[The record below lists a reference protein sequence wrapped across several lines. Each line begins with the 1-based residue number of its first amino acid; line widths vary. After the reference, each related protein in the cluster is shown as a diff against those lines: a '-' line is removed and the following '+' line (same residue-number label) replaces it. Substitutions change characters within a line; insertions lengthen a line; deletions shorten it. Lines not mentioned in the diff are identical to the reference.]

1 MAYWLFQVST
11 SLAKANLRDFR
22 FLVPRS
28 GPVRFQTCYYELGR
42 SRGRSQGPYV
52 SRNLRASAKLRLLT
66 SASARLGYKALYYP
80 GPTEKCTG
88 H

>member
-52 SRNLRASAKLRLLT
+52 SRNLKAAAKLLT
-66 SASARLGYKALYYP
+66 SASVRPGYKTPHYP